1 MISHNNLLKAFVQL
15 MQWLYKHN
23 VSGHQAQ
30 LVTVQQRH
38 ELQQNPTQE
47 SLQKLVLEIHAA
59 MVHQP
64 FRTVPFLL

>member
-1 MISHNNLLKAFVQL
+1 

-30 LVTVQQRH
+30 LVTVEQRH
-38 ELQQNPTQE
+38 EIQYNPIEE
-47 SLQKLVLEIHAA
+47 SLQKLVPEIYVA
-59 MVHQP
+59 MVNQS